1 MFTNEIL
8 LYSISLSVFVMYAN
22 FCIIRGNIE
31 NKKKQMIEKR
41 MSSEQ
46 ENDVLTIKDDIEEG
60 LRSHDQIGMSICEDI
75 VYDDNSHK
83 DEQGSYDDEN
93 DKTMDDVTMDH
104 LLQESIRES
113 LQNSN
118 AQVREAAHRL
128 LRNRIVQVDDLTE
141 SERNEGLMSDSAYGA
156 IVAADTNLSE
166 FNSMSPMGG
175 SNENLADDGV
185 AETTSL
191 LGEGSSSMSARNN
204 FG

>member
-41 MSSEQ
+41 MSVEQ
-46 ENDVLTIKDDIEEG
+46 EYDVLTIKDDIEEG
-60 LRSHDQIGMSICEDI
+60 ICEDI
-75 VYDDNSHK
+75 VYDDNGHK
-83 DEQGSYDDEN
+83 DEQDSYDDEN

-118 AQVREAAHRL
+118 AQVREVAHRL

>member
-1 MFTNEIL
+1 
-8 LYSISLSVFVMYAN
+8 MYAN

-41 MSSEQ
+41 MSVEQ

-60 LRSHDQIGMSICEDI
+60 ICEDI
-75 VYDDNSHK
+75 VYDDNGHK
-83 DEQGSYDDEN
+83 DEQDSYDDEN

>member
-41 MSSEQ
+41 MSVEQ

-60 LRSHDQIGMSICEDI
+60 ICEDI
-75 VYDDNSHK
+75 VYDDNGHK
-83 DEQGSYDDEN
+83 DEQDSYDDEN

>member
-22 FCIIRGNIE
+22 YFCIIRGNIE

-41 MSSEQ
+41 MSVEQ
-46 ENDVLTIKDDIEEG
+46 EYDVLTIKDDIEEG
-60 LRSHDQIGMSICEDI
+60 ICEDI
-75 VYDDNSHK
+75 VYDDNGHK

-104 LLQESIRES
+104 LLQESVRES
-113 LQNSN
+113 LHNSN